1 MCGIAGIVQL
11 ADREDVDLS
20 ALQRMRDAL
29 KHRGPD
35 DDGIWTSPNRRTG
48 FAHTR
53 LSIVDLTPTGAQP
66 MSTPDGLFTI
76 VFNGEIYNFE
86 ELRQRLTN
94 TGTAFR
100 GRSDTEVLL
109 HLYAELGSR
118 CLDELDGMFAF
129 AVWNEKE
136 RTLLCAR
143 DHLGEKPLYYV
154 HTRDCFAF
162 ASEVRALVK
171 AGVVQGTP
179 DLRGIGY
186 LLSQGSIPPPY
197 THVEG
202 IHFLEP
208 GSRLELRVET
218 GILEKRRYWFIPM
231 APETE
236 AIQDARLGTEI
247 VHEALR
253 RSVRSRLRADVPVGA
268 FLSGGIDS
276 SLVVALMREQGA
288 NDLRTFTVSLPAQ
301 EGDETHAARTT
312 AKLLGTDHH
321 EIPLHLGT
329 ETNWLHQAIGD
340 MDVPSVDGPNTWLV
354 SRAVRATGAKVACSG
369 LGGDELFYGYPSFTL
384 IPRLARLRLDSVLPH
399 LPLSTRL
406 RMGKSVP
413 PLPRWSRLA
422 EAFLA
427 GGSVAALWY
436 AKRGLMSDREIREL
450 LVESAIVARP
460 WEHIRRIESLACPDG
475 LAVQRQVRFFELGVY
490 MHDQLLRDTDQMSM
504 AHALEVRVPFIGRPV
519 VEAVARLGH
528 KALTGDQPK
537 TVLRRILGQYLP
549 MASFRG
555 PKRGFTFNWQGLLG
569 SHGAQTGG
577 CRSGLFR
584 QDRVDRLWGQFR
596 KHKIGFGPPLVV
608 DTVEACTQA
617 LGLQSPMP
625 QSVPPNQAGTPG

>member
-11 ADREDVDLS
+11 ADCKDVDLS

-29 KHRGPD
+29 RHRGPD

-76 VFNGEIYNFE
+76 VFNGEIYNHE
-86 ELRQRLTN
+86 ELRQRLAN
-94 TGTAFR
+94 TGAAFR

-109 HLYAELGSR
+109 RLYVELGSR

-136 RTLLCAR
+136 RTLFCAR
-143 DHLGEKPLYYV
+143 DHLGEKPLYFA
-154 HTRDCFAF
+154 HTRECFAF

-171 AGVVQGTP
+171 AGVVHGSP

-202 IHFLEP
+202 INFLEP

-218 GILEKRRYWFIPM
+218 GVLEKRRYWFIPM
-231 APETE
+231 APEME

-253 RSVRSRLRADVPVGA
+253 QSVRSRLRADVPVGA

-288 NDLRTFTVSLPAQ
+288 NDLRTFTVSLPGQ
-301 EGDETHAARTT
+301 KGDETHAARTT
-312 AKLLGTDHH
+312 ARLLGTDHH
-321 EIPLHLGT
+321 EIRLHFGT
-329 ETNWLHQAIGD
+329 ETEWLDQAIGD

-369 LGGDELFYGYPSFTL
+369 LGGDELFYGYLTFTL
-384 IPRLARLRLDSVLPH
+384 IPRLARLHLEELLPH
-399 LPLSTRL
+399 IPSTVRL
-406 RMGKSVP
+406 RLARLLP
-413 PLPRWSRLA
+413 PVPRWSRLA
-422 EAFLA
+422 EALLA
-427 GGSVAALWY
+427 GGSIAALWY
-436 AKRGLMSDREIREL
+436 AKRSLMSDREVGEL
-450 LVESAIVARP
+450 LIESARSMHMH
-460 WEHIRRIESLACPDG
+460 EHTRRIENLACPEG
-475 LAVQRQVRFFELGVY
+475 LALQRQVSFYELSVY

-504 AHALEVRVPFIGRPV
+504 AHALEVRVPLIGKRV
-519 VEAVARLGH
+519 VETVAGLGH
-528 KALTGDQPK
+528 GALGGDQSKAL
-537 TVLRRILGQYLP
+537 LRRILAEYLP
-549 MASFRG
+549 EDSFRG
-555 PKRGFTFNWQGLLG
+555 AKQGFALNWDALLVAPRDSGRAPK
-569 SHGAQTGG
+569 
-577 CRSGLFR
+577 SGLFR
-584 QDRVDRLWGQFR
+584 EARVDRLWKQFR
-596 KHKIGFGPPLVV
+596 SHRTSFAPPFAVGAIESCVRDLAP
-608 DTVEACTQA
+608 T
-617 LGLQSPMP
+617 S
-625 QSVPPNQAGTPG
+625 SVLSCHS